1 MQTGDIITMHDQFG
15 TSSRAMSPSSVM
27 PPVRRLP
34 QRSPDRADFGLLL
47 GRFAPVGLGQLDSVA
62 LLERI
67 DTKYVLTANQL
78 YVALAVLADDYWVL
92 DIDDV
97 RVHPYQT
104 LYFDTA
110 DFALYM
116 RHHAGRP
123 IRYKVRSRRYV
134 DTHRSFMEVKVKTTN
149 NRTSKKRIETRS
161 LLTHFTPEASRFVGA
176 YVPFDAGTLEPK
188 LWNTFSRITLVSRHF
203 TERLTLDLDL
213 QFGRAGQATRLP
225 GVAIAEVKQAG
236 INRHSA
242 FVQQMRLL
250 NVHPTGFSKY
260 CIGVA
265 LLYEGVKHNNFKDKL
280 CLLDKLM
287 RGDGYVERSH

>member
-1 MQTGDIITMHDQFG
+1 MHDQFG
-15 TSSRAMSPSSVM
+15 TFSLAMSPSSVI
-27 PPVRRLP
+27 PPVSRLP
-34 QRSPDRADFGLLL
+34 QRSLDSVDFGLLM
-47 GRFAPVGLGQLDSVA
+47 GRFAPIGLGQLDSVA
-62 LLERI
+62 LLDRT

-78 YVALAVLADDYWVL
+78 YAALAALADDYWVL

-123 IRYKVRSRRYV
+123 IRYKVRSRQYV
-134 DTHRSFMEVKVKTTN
+134 DTHRSFMEVKVKTTH
-149 NRTSKKRIETRS
+149 NRTSKKRIETRT
-161 LLTHFTPEASRFVGA
+161 LLTAITPEASRFVGA
-176 YVPFDAGTLEPK
+176 YVPFDTRSLEPK
-188 LWNTFSRITLVSRHF
+188 LWNTFSRITLVSRHVA
-203 TERLTLDLDL
+203 ERLTLDLDL

-236 INRHSA
+236 INRLSD
-242 FVQQMRLL
+242 FVQQMRQM

-280 CLLDKLM
+280 SLLDKLM
-287 RGDGYVERSH
+287 RGNDYVERSH